1 MYIKNY
7 STLITNG
14 IIFRSLF
21 IWKPKEKCEPVE
33 EKDETKIVV
42 CGKAEKKRGKK
53 KVYNSDESDDDGF
66 ISKLK
71 KPKSKQTEWKL
82 SRCSTKDNR

>member
-1 MYIKNY
+1 
-7 STLITNG
+7 
-14 IIFRSLF
+14 
-21 IWKPKEKCEPVE
+21 
-33 EKDETKIVV
+33 VV

-53 KVYNSDESDDDGF
+53 KVDNSDESDDDGF

-71 KPKSKQTEWKL
+71 RPKSKQTEWKL

>member
-1 MYIKNY
+1 M
-7 STLITNG
+7 
-14 IIFRSLF
+14 
-21 IWKPKEKCEPVE
+21 VE
-33 EKDETKIVV
+33 EKDESRIVV

-53 KVYNSDESDDDGF
+53 KGDNGNESDDDGF

-82 SRCSTKDNR
+82 SRCSTKGNR